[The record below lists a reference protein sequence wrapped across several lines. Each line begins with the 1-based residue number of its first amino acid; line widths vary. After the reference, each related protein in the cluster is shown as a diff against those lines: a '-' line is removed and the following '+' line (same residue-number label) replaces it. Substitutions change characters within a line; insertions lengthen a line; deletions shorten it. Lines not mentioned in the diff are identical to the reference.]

1 VDCHI
6 TFGVGSAQVCP
17 SGNLASILLLAGGG
31 LTVLGGAGLL
41 KQ

>member
-1 VDCHI
+1 MASESRGLAA
-6 TFGVGSAQVCP
+6 TAMAL
-17 SGNLASILLLAGGG
+17 LASILLLAGGG